1 MILFTILLCVLLK
14 YCVWYIMFIVILWM
28 FIIHICYIKVK
39 YATAMQYYWFISL
52 YLEYFCLTTSQWNP
66 LIVELK
72 RKDYYIYIYFFF
84 YMNISI
90 YIYVVFI
97 WIFLN
102 IISLFS
108 FSYTHIIEIETYFYY
123 LLTIIQL
130 ALSLTRWPPYQLIFC
145 LRL

>member
-1 MILFTILLCVLLK
+1 MILLTILLCVLLK

-52 YLEYFCLTTSQWNP
+52 YLEYFCLTTSQWHP

-84 YMNISI
+84 LYEYFNIYIFSFYMNIFK
-90 YIYVVFI
+90 YIFFFLFI
-97 WIFLN
+97 
-102 IISLFS
+102 
-108 FSYTHIIEIETYFYY
+108 YTHHWDWNI
-123 LLTIIQL
+123 LL
-130 ALSLTRWPPYQLIFC
+130 LSPNNNSTCIKPD
-145 LRL
+145 

>member
-72 RKDYYIYIYFFF
+72 RKDYYIYIYIFFLYEYFNIYICSF
-84 YMNISI
+84 YMNIFKY
-90 YIYVVFI
+90 YIF
-97 WIFLN
+97 IFLF
-102 IISLFS
+102 I
-108 FSYTHIIEIETYFYY
+108 YTHHWDWNI
-123 LLTIIQL
+123 LL
-130 ALSLTRWPPYQLIFC
+130 LSPNNNSTCIKPD
-145 LRL
+145 